1 MSRDHGSTHTVGV
14 ASGNAA
20 ADAAATGKIVVPE
33 GVTLT
38 SNFDQNRASLG
49 DSPAYRFLDYS
60 QDQDGRVVELSWN
73 ELWSRVCAIGARLQQ
88 VTQPGDRVAILA
100 PQGLDYVAGF
110 FGAIHAGN
118 VAIPLFAPTLA
129 GHGERLAAVLAD
141 GRPAAVLTT
150 TAAAESVRTFI
161 RTLPPQERPRMIA
174 VDAVPATLAET
185 FTDPVRDTD
194 DLAYLQY
201 TSGSTRTPA
210 GVEITHRAVYTNAMQ
225 MILHGGLN
233 TDVQCVSWLPLYHDM
248 GLMMIVFT
256 AYFGA
261 HVTLMDPMAFLRRP
275 YRWIKQLGIAATR
288 GRTMAAAPNFA
299 FELTAQ
305 RGLPP
310 QGEDLDL
317 SNVVCLLNGSEPVSM
332 SAIEQ
337 FTKAFAPYGLPAS
350 VVKPSYGMAEATL
363 SVASIASDAAA
374 SAISLDR
381 VQLGAGRA
389 VVVDPTDPG
398 AVSLVSCGQPILEQW
413 AVIADADGAEVPD
426 GTVSEIWLHGNNVG
440 RGYFGREDET
450 RRVFGN
456 KLQSRL
462 EVGSHAEGAP
472 DNGSWLATGDL
483 GVYVDGELYLTGRIK
498 DLIIIDG
505 RNHYPHD
512 IETTVSEASPA
523 IRTGYVAAF
532 SVPAEAVSA
541 MTGSG
546 GSGEQV
552 VVVAERAAGAGR
564 DLAPIADTV
573 RAAISRHHQ
582 IRVADVRLVAAG
594 AIPRT
599 TSGKLAR
606 NACRAEYLD
615 GRFNR

>member
-1 MSRDHGSTHTVGV
+1 MSRDHGSTNTVGV
-14 ASGNAA
+14 ASGGVD
-20 ADAAATGKIVVPE
+20 ADAAAAGTIVVPE

-38 SNFDQNRASLG
+38 SNFDRNRAQLG

-60 QDQDGRVVELSWN
+60 QEQDGRVVELSWN

-161 RTLPPQERPRMIA
+161 RTLPPHERPRMIA
-174 VDAVPATLAET
+174 VDAVPATLGAT

-337 FTKAFAPYGLPAS
+337 FTKAFAPYGLPAT

-374 SAISLDR
+374 SAIFLDR
-381 VQLGAGRA
+381 QRLGAGRA
-389 VVVDPTDPG
+389 VVVEPTAAD

-413 AVIADADGAEVPD
+413 AVIADPDGAEVPD
-426 GTVSEIWLHGNNVG
+426 GTVGEIWLHGNNVG

-483 GVYVDGELYLTGRIK
+483 GVYVDGELYLPGRIK

-512 IETTVSEASPA
+512 IETTVSEASTA

-532 SVPAEAVSA
+532 SVPAEAVSSIP
-541 MTGSG
+541 SG

-564 DLAPIADTV
+564 ELGPIADTV

-606 NACRAEYLD
+606 NACRAEYLE

>member
-1 MSRDHGSTHTVGV
+1 M
-14 ASGNAA
+14 
-20 ADAAATGKIVVPE
+20 VVPE

-38 SNFDQNRASLG
+38 SNFDQNRALLG
-49 DSPAYRFLDYS
+49 DSPAYRFIDYS
-60 QDQDGRVVELSWN
+60 QDQDGRILELSWN

-88 VTQPGDRVAILA
+88 VTKPGDRVAILA

-150 TAAAESVRTFI
+150 TSAAESVRTFI
-161 RTLPPQERPRMIA
+161 RSLPPQERPRMIA
-174 VDAVPATLAET
+174 VDAVPDTLGAT

-261 HVTLMDPMAFLRRP
+261 HVALMDPMAFLRRP

-310 QGEDLDL
+310 KGEDLDL

-332 SAIEQ
+332 AAIEQ
-337 FTKAFAPYGLPAS
+337 FTDAFAPYGLPAT

-374 SAISLDR
+374 SAIFLDR
-381 VQLGAGRA
+381 EQLGAGCA
-389 VVVDPTDPG
+389 VVVDPTSPG
-398 AVSLVSCGQPILEQW
+398 ALSLVSCGQPILEQW
-413 AVIADADGAEVPD
+413 AVIADPDGAEVPD
-426 GTVSEIWLHGNNVG
+426 GTVGEIWLHGNNIG

-450 RRVFGN
+450 RRVFCN

-512 IETTVSEASPA
+512 IETTVSEASTA

-532 SVPAEAVSA
+532 SVPAEAVSSL
-541 MTGSG
+541 TGSG

-564 DLAPIADTV
+564 ELGPIADTV

-606 NACRAEYLD
+606 NACRAEYLE